1 MVINIFFRY
10 KTIDIDFLKLSNV
23 LKNMADIYA
32 SQADFKNKMT
42 KVHPQLGVKNI
53 IPRNFWRRK

>member
-42 KVHPQLGVKNI
+42 KVHTQLGVKNI
-53 IPRNFWRRK
+53 ISLH